1 MLFTREQTAIQ
12 KVVHGNRNKDEA
24 KGGSITLKREIF
36 SQTRQILLNMARESE
51 NNMPVAVTILVRRL
65 MSLLVKVRA
74 IVLSRTWHVLHR

>member
-1 MLFTREQTAIQ
+1 MGTEIKMKRKE
-12 KVVHGNRNKDEA
+12 VP
-24 KGGSITLKREIF
+24 ITLKREIF

>member
-1 MLFTREQTAIQ
+1 MGTEIKMKRKE
-12 KVVHGNRNKDEA
+12 VP
-24 KGGSITLKREIF
+24 ITLKREIF

-74 IVLSRTWHVLHR
+74 IVLSRTWHVHR

>member
-24 KGGSITLKREIF
+24 KGTFKREIF

-51 NNMPVAVTILVRRL
+51 NNIPVACHHFSST
-65 MSLLVKVRA
+65 
-74 IVLSRTWHVLHR
+74 THVLTLYG